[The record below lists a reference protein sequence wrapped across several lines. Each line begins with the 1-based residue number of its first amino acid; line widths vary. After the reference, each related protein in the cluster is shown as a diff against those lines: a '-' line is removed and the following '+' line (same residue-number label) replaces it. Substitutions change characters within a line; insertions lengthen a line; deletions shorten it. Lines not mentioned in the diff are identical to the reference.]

1 MYIGSVKIGNIGLNA
16 KDQTVAC
23 NRIDRDDVERILDL
37 IRRLFHAVGVGPAV
51 IDIGSC
57 YSAGDG
63 AVDICASIY
72 CRPVSIGRGDR
83 PCDIQGVKAGNVGVN
98 EVGIIEIIQIAVN
111 LKGIVCWLFLIH
123 AIPDD
128 DRCRTGIFTAV

>member
-37 IRRLFHAVGVGPAV
+37 IHRLPHAVGIGSAV

-57 YSAGDG
+57 YR
-63 AVDICASIY
+63 AVNGRSNICPFRCLI
-72 CRPVSIGRGDR
+72 PFNIGRGDR
-83 PCDIQGVKAGNVGVN
+83 PCNIRNVEVGNVGVN
-98 EVGIIEIIQIAVN
+98 AVKILVFIQIAVN
-111 LKGIVCWLFLIH
+111 LKGIV
-123 AIPDD
+123 
-128 DRCRTGIFTAV
+128 

>member
-57 YSAGDG
+57 YRAGDG
-63 AVDICASIY
+63 AVDICASI
-72 CRPVSIGRGDR
+72 CCEPVSIGRGDR
-83 PCDIQGVKAGNVGVN
+83 PCDIRIVEVGNVGANAVKIL
-98 EVGIIEIIQIAVN
+98 VFIQIAVN
-111 LKGIVCWLFLIH
+111 LKGIV
-123 AIPDD
+123 
-128 DRCRTGIFTAV
+128 